1 MFIYKITNKIN
12 NKIYIGQV
20 YNKTIYDRFA
30 RHIKEASETHPIIL
44 DRAIYKYG
52 SENFI
57 IEQIDEATSLPE
69 LNEKEI
75 YWIKYYN
82 STNKNIG
89 YNLTP
94 GGNGGNTYL
103 NKTEDELKQIKE
115 KISNANKGKNNGQS
129 KSVKGYNIK
138 TGEILYFDTFAEAC
152 SYFNYKHKQ
161 TFAAHCNNKATCL
174 WRNEWTFAYTDN
186 EFITSLLPHDPST
199 KKGIKVK
206 LIDLSSGYEECF
218 NSLNKLY
225 NKLQIKKGMLKFIDN
240 VCFYEHYKIIKL

>member
-1 MFIYKITNKIN
+1 MFIYKITNTIN

-30 RHIKEASETHPIIL
+30 RHIKEASPTHPILL

-52 SENFI
+52 GNNFI
-57 IEQIDEATSLPE
+57 IEQIDEATTLSE
-69 LNEKEI
+69 LNEKEK

-82 STNKNIG
+82 STNRNIG

-115 KISNANKGKNNGQS
+115 KISKANKGKNNGQS
-129 KSVKGYNIK
+129 KSLKGYNIK

-152 SYFNYKHKQ
+152 SFFNYKHKQ
-161 TFAAHCNNKATCL
+161 TFAAHCNNKATYL

-186 EFITSLLPHDPST
+186 EFITSLLTHDPST
-199 KKGIKVK
+199 KKGTKIK

-240 VCFYEHYKIIKL
+240 VCVYNHYKIIKL

>member
-1 MFIYKITNKIN
+1 MIGIYKIENQIN
-12 NKIYIGQV
+12 GKVYIGQSI
-20 YNKTIYDRFA
+20 NIA
-30 RHIKEASETHPIIL
+30 RRWKEHRSRANNNDTPL
-44 DRAIYKYG
+44 YRAINKYG
-52 SENFI
+52 LENFTFEI
-57 IEQIDEATSLPE
+57 LEECSVSE

-82 STNKNIG
+82 STNRNIG
-89 YNLTP
+89 YNLTT

-115 KISNANKGKNNGQS
+115 KISKANKGKNNGQA
-129 KSVKGYNIK
+129 KSLKGYNIK

-161 TFAAHCNNKATCL
+161 TFAAHCNNKATYL

-186 EFITSLLPHDPST
+186 EFITTLLPYDPST
-199 KKGIKVK
+199 KNGTKVK
-206 LIDLSSGYEECF
+206 LIDLSSGYELCF
-218 NSLNKLY
+218 NSLNKLCS
-225 NKLQIKKGMLKFIDN
+225 KLQIKYGMLKFIDN